1 MFATSQRMKITN
13 FMENMLM
20 MVQQLL
26 LNLIMLKGRTAELAE
41 QQKQRKSRAAQ
52 HTAMGIIINSFY
64 GIFLERLCYSPPQL
78 SNGFSGCCFY
88 VKTNVQKLII
98 M

>member
-1 MFATSQRMKITN
+1 
-13 FMENMLM
+13 MENMLM

-26 LNLIMLKGRTAELAE
+26 LNLIMLKGRTAKLAE
-41 QQKQRKSRAAQ
+41 QKQRKTRAAQ

-78 SNGFSGCCFY
+78 SNGFSGCCS
-88 VKTNVQKLII
+88 